1 MKAAAALSIDQA
13 AEMLGVQPGLVQ
25 PFAVADPFHDRL
37 PLEGFLCHKT
47 DHRYGAIMITRVA
60 DEPCPQ
66 LIHATP
72 KLRYPFDRDGRF
84 RFPPIARAH
93 VYEKLDGTNVL
104 AYRYLDAAGV
114 ERTTFKLRLH
124 PVLRNGTFGG
134 FLDMWRELLARHPE
148 VVSLPTRNG
157 CGISFELYGGRNP
170 HLIAY
175 DEPLALAVLFGVD
188 PATARLIAP
197 FQLELGSVPA
207 VPLVAELRAG
217 DDPVARF
224 EKLRA
229 ELEAR
234 NVRIS
239 DEQFS
244 GTEGAVWCVTEPSGI
259 VSLWKC
265 KPESIEEIHWAAGI
279 NKQAVLATCW
289 NALETVDE
297 LSFDTV
303 RPLLLEEYPPEDVD
317 AFRPHVE
324 ECIAAVQAELAFRA
338 QVVAAYEAIR
348 AEGLSFPADK
358 AAVMRLL
365 APRFT
370 KGEMRRV
377 YAALAA
383 ATG

>member
-1 MKAAAALSIDQA
+1 MMELAGMTIEQAAAL
-13 AEMLGVQPGLVQ
+13 LGVQAGLLQ
-25 PFAVADPFHDRL
+25 PFVVADPFHDGL
-37 PLEGFLCHKT
+37 PLEGFLCQKT
-47 DHRYGAIMITRVA
+47 DHRYGAIVITRVA

-104 AYRYLDAAGV
+104 AYRYRDAAGV
-114 ERTTFKLRLH
+114 VRTTFKLRLH

-148 VVSLPTRNG
+148 AAALPTRND
-157 CGISFELYGGRNP
+157 CSISFELYGGRNP

-175 DEPLALAVLFGVD
+175 DEPLAMAVLFGVE

-197 FQLELGSVPA
+197 FELELGDVPA
-207 VPLVAELRAG
+207 APLMAELLAG
-217 DDPVARF
+217 EDPVGCF
-224 EKLRA
+224 QKLRV

-234 NVRIS
+234 NVRLS
-239 DEQFS
+239 DEQLS
-244 GTEGAVWCVTEPSGI
+244 GTEGAVWCVTEPSGR

-265 KPESIEEIHWAAGI
+265 KPESIEEIHWATGI

-289 NALETVDE
+289 NALETVDV
-297 LSFDTV
+297 LSFETV
-303 RPLLLEEYPPEDVD
+303 RPLLLEEYEPEDVD

-324 ECIAAVQAELAFRA
+324 ACIAAVRAELAFRER
-338 QVVAAYEAIR
+338 VLDAYRAIR
-348 AEGLSFPADK
+348 AQGLSFPADK

-377 YAALAA
+377 YGALAA
-383 ATG
+383 AAG

>member
-1 MKAAAALSIDQA
+1 MTIDQV
-13 AEMLGVQPGLVQ
+13 AEMLGVQPGLLQ
-25 PFAVADPFHDRL
+25 PFAVADPFHDGL

-47 DHRYGAIMITRVA
+47 DHRYGAIVITRVGE
-60 DEPCPQ
+60 EPCPQ

-104 AYRYLDAAGV
+104 AYRYRDAAGIV
-114 ERTTFKLRLH
+114 RTTFKLRLH

-134 FLDMWRELLARHPE
+134 FLDMWRELLERHPE
-148 VVSLPTRNG
+148 ATALPERNG
-157 CGISFELYGGRNP
+157 CSISFELYGGRNP

-175 DEPLALAVLFGVD
+175 DEPLAMAVLFGVD
-188 PATARLIAP
+188 PATARLVAP
-197 FQLELGSVPA
+197 FALDLGSVPA
-207 VPLVAELRAG
+207 APLVAELRAEE
-217 DDPVARF
+217 DPVARF
-224 EKLRA
+224 QKLRA

-239 DEQFS
+239 DEQLS
-244 GTEGAVWCVTEPSGI
+244 GTEGAVWCVTEPSGE

-265 KPESIEEIHWAAGI
+265 KPESIEEIHWATGI

-303 RPLLLEEYPPEDVD
+303 RPLLLEEYPPEDID
-317 AFRPHVE
+317 AFRPD
-324 ECIAAVQAELAFRA
+324 CRRPLRAPQAQSRQLGWPRPRPKVHPAGGQWCRRTLA
-338 QVVAAYEAIR
+338 I
-348 AEGLSFPADK
+348 
-358 AAVMRLL
+358 
-365 APRFT
+365 
-370 KGEMRRV
+370 
-377 YAALAA
+377 
-383 ATG
+383 